1 MLVVTGVSLS
11 EGSNILLDLGV
22 WAKVR
27 QDLSLEL
34 QYPETL
40 LFQKE
45 GKAHTVLV
53 PKYLLWAVDR
63 PTLGEKVEPKV
74 T

>member
-1 MLVVTGVSLS
+1 MLMVTGMSLS

-22 WAKVR
+22 WTKVR
-27 QDLSLEL
+27 QDLGLEP
-34 QYPETL
+34 QHPETL

-53 PKYLLWAVDR
+53 RKYLLWAVDR